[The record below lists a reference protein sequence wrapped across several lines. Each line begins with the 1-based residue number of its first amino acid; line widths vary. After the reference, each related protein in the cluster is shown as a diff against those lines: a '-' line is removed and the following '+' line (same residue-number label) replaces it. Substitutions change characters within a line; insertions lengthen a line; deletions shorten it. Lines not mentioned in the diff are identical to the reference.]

1 MNKHSRIFTFI
12 GMYSFLQN
20 NVVKS
25 LISPREL
32 SSSVLASLRSPSSN
46 QPSSLNLEN
55 DLYDENSGLLSTSLL
70 ASLRSP
76 SSNHPSSLNLE
87 TDFYD
92 ASTGLHSE
100 GVWHNCLAGIASL
113 QLDQIEQ
120 AKSIATS
127 LFQYSWDGTSFRR
140 RAWSGSWNHEN
151 LEDSSESSKAPHQ
164 ANYYK
169 ESGEHRCVQHGIALT
184 FWSMLARR
192 TDDPTH
198 RQQHKTIA
206 KAFTEEFWDKE
217 RWTTVSQS
225 QGGGTI
231 QRPSASAAKP
241 TVGASGEAPYYRAV
255 DQAIAVLAC
264 LEHIKTLDKF
274 HDESD
279 DTTIKL
285 DAERIHY
292 EMLAT
297 STCQFLLDTNGFGY
311 GNFLAATTYIGLERN
326 RNFWHDGWVLLAL
339 ISAQKYLAPIASNG
353 VELQLQ
359 TMPIWKGLIQKYG
372 HGSSS
377 GAGDSSF
384 DGTVWHWDP
393 RLKDDASNVL
403 YCGDNTLA
411 YAIQRKLVS
420 QPMDDDGFSKLLD
433 QLLDENRGLSSVADA
448 YPQVRL
454 HPNTELAAL
463 LVWP

>member
-1 MNKHSRIFTFI
+1 MQHSSIFTLI
-12 GMYSFLQN
+12 VMCCSLRN
-20 NVVKS
+20 NAVKS
-25 LISPREL
+25 LSPREL
-32 SSSVLASLRSPSSN
+32 SSSVLASLSSPSSSH
-46 QPSSLNLEN
+46 PSSLNLEN
-55 DLYDENSGLLSTSLL
+55 DLYDDSSGLLSSSLL

-92 ASTGLHSE
+92 ASTGLFSE
-100 GVWHNCLAGIASL
+100 GIWHNCLAGIASL
-113 QLDQIEQ
+113 QLDEIDQ

-127 LFQYSWDGTSFRR
+127 VFQYSWDGTSFRR
-140 RAWSGSWNHEN
+140 RAWSGSWNHDS
-151 LEDSSESSKAPHQ
+151 LESETNAPHQ

-169 ESGEHRCVQHGIALT
+169 ESSEHRCVQHGIALT

-192 TDDPTH
+192 TDDTTH

-206 KAFTEEFWDKE
+206 KAFAKEFWDAEK
-217 RWTTVSQS
+217 WTTVSRS

-231 QRPSASAAKP
+231 QRPSASAAKA

-255 DQAIAVLAC
+255 DQAIAALAC

-274 HDESD
+274 HEESD

-297 STCQFLLDTNGFGY
+297 SSCHFLLDTNGFGY
-311 GNFLAATTYIGLERN
+311 GNFSAAKTYLGLERN

-339 ISAQKYLAPIASNG
+339 ISAQKYLSPIASNG
-353 VELQLQ
+353 FELQLQ
-359 TMPIWKGLIQKYG
+359 TMPIWNGLIQKYG

-403 YCGDNTLA
+403 YCGDNALA
-411 YAIQRKLVS
+411 YAIQRKLFPL
-420 QPMDDDGFSKLLD
+420 PMDDDGFSELLD
-433 QLLDENRGLSSVADA
+433 QLLDESRGLSSVADA